1 MIPWRR
7 TWQPTPVFLPGE
19 FRWTE
24 DPGGLQSM
32 GSQRVRHNWAR
43 TSEGMPLRIPT
54 RMEGGR
60 IWFWVSLYER
70 VQGAPGGIASSLSAK
85 LWFLNFP
92 TSPGHVTDSAL
103 WHYKVVGVGLP
114 EFGSHRRAWILLPDG
129 RLPKYQ
135 SALRAERQQKS
146 SLPFVHAYAACQEKK
161 KISQGYL
168 LYNFAFCLLFGLLS
182 FCFLWMNFVHFSLHS
197 ICKGKDRTV
206 SRLLHA
212 CVLSHVQLFVTPWTI
227 AH

>member
-161 KISQGYL
+161 KDISRLPSLQL
-168 LYNFAFCLLFGLLS
+168 CIPSPFWLVELLFPVDEFCALLTS
-182 FCFLWMNFVHFSLHS
+182 QHLQ
-197 ICKGKDRTV
+197 R
-206 SRLLHA
+206 
-212 CVLSHVQLFVTPWTI
+212 
-227 AH
+227 

>member
-161 KISQGYL
+161 RYL
-168 LYNFAFCLLFGLLS
+168 K
-182 FCFLWMNFVHFSLHS
+182 VTFSTPLHS
-197 ICKGKDRTV
+197 V
-206 SRLLHA
+206 SFLA
-212 CVLSHVQLFVTPWTI
+212 CWASVSCGWILCTSHFTASAKVKTELCLGFSMHVCSVMFNSLWPRGL
-227 AH
+227 